1 MSWKLIPPTLL
12 LVLGIVLL
20 WHAQETLAPQ
30 TVVAPRST
38 APTAADSSP
47 ASDATDDQSV
57 PRPEG
62 TLSAEGPPLPP
73 SILDDL
79 NSAKTTPA
87 NDMRLLATL
96 FHDYASVLKGMPF
109 GMHEEIVSAL
119 QGDNPR
125 AIAFIPPGH
134 PAVNADGKIIDR
146 WGAPYFF
153 HVISSRAVEIISA
166 GPDGQLFTQDDIRD
180 VPPHASVEPLALAPS
195 E

>member
-47 ASDATDDQSV
+47 ASDADDQSV
-57 PRPEG
+57 LRPEG

-146 WGAPYFF
+146 WGEPYFF